1 MITYLEGIKMNELEK
16 FIKLNSIIILE
27 VNGSEVTL
35 KQYEES
41 LVLKMNDQPLLP
53 SIEEVLEPLVGKRA
67 CIINSDILGIE
78 NQKIKLKSLE
88 KHVLHRLLGLTLTST
103 IPYLAHIANE
113 EGSSILLQS
122 HYDPDSPAL
131 SITAGLVDDIQ
142 VLLLDIHYERHERQ
156 IPC

>member
-53 SIEEVLEPLVGKRA
+53 SIEKVLEPLVGKRA
-67 CIINSDILGIE
+67 CIINSDMLGIE

-88 KHVLHRLLGLTLTST
+88 KHALHRLLGG
-103 IPYLAHIANE
+103 H
-113 EGSSILLQS
+113 SSS
-122 HYDPDSPAL
+122 
-131 SITAGLVDDIQ
+131 
-142 VLLLDIHYERHERQ
+142 
-156 IPC
+156 